1 MDNNYYILFQLLDR
15 NCIVEYYV
23 SKDGERLVKKSM
35 LKSEVYDYL
44 VEHNYQ
50 IIDVSV
56 TYDNQFNL
64 DVK

>member
-15 NCIVEYYV
+15 DCIVEYYV